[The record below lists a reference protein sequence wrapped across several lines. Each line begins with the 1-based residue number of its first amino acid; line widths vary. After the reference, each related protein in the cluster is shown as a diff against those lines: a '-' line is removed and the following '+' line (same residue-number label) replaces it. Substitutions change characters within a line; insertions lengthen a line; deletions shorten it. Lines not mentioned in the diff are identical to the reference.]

1 MAARAWSCH
10 TDAGGVAIL
19 SLDVPDR
26 SANTLSA
33 AVLDELGERLAELE
47 RHPPRGLVIRSAKP
61 GGFIAGADIHEFTTL
76 GSESEVLRVV
86 RSGQALFDRIEA
98 LPCPTVALLQGFA
111 LGGGLE
117 LALAC
122 RYRVGVDDGR
132 LALGLP
138 EVQLGIH
145 PGYGGTVRLVRL
157 IGVRPAMD
165 LMLTGRT
172 VRGAKALRRGLVD
185 RLVAA
190 GEAEAACLKLLDN
203 PPAAHRAP
211 FLERLLSLAPA
222 RRALRGMLVAQ
233 VAKRA
238 RRDHYPAPFAI
249 VDLWVKH
256 GAKGPAAYEAEARS
270 IASLFDHDT
279 TRNLVRV
286 FQLQDRLK
294 SLKGAGAESVRRVH
308 VMGAGVMGGDIAAWC
323 ALRGFEVTLQDR
335 SLAQIEP
342 ALSRARE
349 LFERRI
355 HDTGERTAAAS
366 RLRADVEGAGVTEAD
381 VLIEAIFE
389 DLATKHALFQSVEP
403 RLKPGA
409 LLATNTSSLTLESI
423 ASVLRQ
429 PGRLVGLHFFN
440 PVSQMPLVE
449 VIHSAATDRTA
460 VDLALA
466 FTRRLDRLPLPCRSA
481 PGFLVNRVLA
491 PYLLEAMIAVEEG
504 IAPEVVDAVAKDFGM
519 PMGPIELADVVG
531 LDVCRHVGDIVIAQT
546 GRGPPMPLS
555 RIEGLIAAR
564 RLGRKSGAGF
574 YVWQDGKPQR
584 RAATASQAPKD
595 LCDRLLLALLNE
607 AQSALRE
614 GLVDDADLVD
624 AGLIFGAGF
633 APFRGGPMA
642 WAEKEGRESVIRR
655 LEALAATAGR
665 RFAPDPGWFG
675 NRA

>member
-1 MAARAWSCH
+1 MSTKAWTCQ
-10 TDAGGVAIL
+10 TDADGIATL
-19 SLDVPDR
+19 SLDVPGR
-26 SANTLSA
+26 SANTLSN
-33 AVLDELGERLAELE
+33 AVLEELSAQLAEFE
-47 RHPPRGLVIRSAKP
+47 RTPPRGLLIRSLKP
-61 GGFIAGADIHEFTTL
+61 SGFIAGADINEFTTL
-76 GSESEVLRVV
+76 TSEALALQMVQR
-86 RSGQALFDRIEA
+86 GQALFDRIEA

-132 LALGLP
+132 LSLGLP

-165 LMLTGRT
+165 LMLTGKT
-172 VRGAKALRRGLVD
+172 LRGAKALSLGVVD
-185 RLVAA
+185 RFVPAA
-190 GEAEAACLKLLDN
+190 QAEASCRELLKAK
-203 PPAAHRAP
+203 PAPHQPA
-211 FLERLLSLAPA
+211 LIERLLSFGPV
-222 RRALRGMLVAQ
+222 RRLLRGTLEAQ

-256 GAKGPAAYEAEARS
+256 GAKGRVAYEAEARS
-270 IASLFDHDT
+270 IAALFNHDT

-294 SLKGAGAESVRRVH
+294 AQKGAGAESLRRVH
-308 VMGAGVMGGDIAAWC
+308 VIGAGVMGGDIAAWC

-342 ALSRARE
+342 ALVRAQE
-349 LFERRI
+349 LFAKRI
-355 HDTGERTAAAS
+355 HDAVERTAAGA
-366 RLRADVEGAGVTEAD
+366 RLRADVEGTGVPEAD
-381 VLIEAIFE
+381 VVIEAIFE
-389 DLATKHALFQSVEP
+389 DLATKHALFQALEP

-423 ASVLRQ
+423 ASVMSQ
-429 PGRLVGLHFFN
+429 PTRLVGLHFFN

-449 VIHSAATDRTA
+449 VVHGVNTDKAA
-460 VDLALA
+460 VDRALA
-466 FTRRLDRLPLPCRSA
+466 FTRRLDRLPLPCLSA

-491 PYLLEAMIAVEEG
+491 PYLLEALIAIEEG
-504 IAPEVVDAVAKDFGM
+504 IAPEVIDAVAKDYGM

-531 LDVCRHVGDIVIAQT
+531 LDVCRHVGDIVIALT
-546 GRGPPMPLS
+546 GRKPPMPLS
-555 RIEGLIAAR
+555 RIDGLIAAR
-564 RLGRKSGAGF
+564 KLGRKTGEGF

-584 RAATASQAPKD
+584 KPASASQAPED
-595 LCDRLLLALLNE
+595 LRDRLLLALVNE
-607 AQSALRE
+607 SQAALRE
-614 GLVDDADLVD
+614 GIVGDADLVD

-642 WAEKEGRESVIRR
+642 WASHEGRADIRSR
-655 LEALAATAGR
+655 LERLSATAGP
-665 RFAPDPGWFG
+665 RFSPDAGWLAP
-675 NRA
+675 